1 MPPDSPALPHI
12 LQGLDADDDWDTSNN
27 IENGYKMAG
36 LKRYG
41 FAKMATYIQ
50 HKKEKSKVETIEAK
64 SDNKRSSSAFNES
77 GLGSSKNAK
86 LKLEYPEWNK
96 LQQVIKNM
104 KSHKG
109 LFCKIKLV

>member
-1 MPPDSPALPHI
+1 MPPDAPALPHI

-27 IENGYKMAG
+27 IEKGYKMAG

-50 HKKEKSKVETIEAK
+50 HKHKKSKVETTEAK
-64 SDNKRSSSAFNES
+64 SDSKRSSSSFNES
-77 GLGSSKNAK
+77 GLGSTKK
-86 LKLEYPEWNK
+86 KDLKLEYAEWDK

-104 KSHKG
+104 KIHKG
-109 LFCKIKLV
+109 FVFFVK